1 MTVAIDAIVRASL
14 VLAVGLGA
22 TRLLARQSAAL
33 RHALLAAS
41 LAAAAL
47 TPVLGLMLP
56 TWSLDLPAAETPSPD
71 ARLAATAWGGGDGP
85 AIEPGPPPAAP
96 HRPPVAAVAGLV
108 WLIGAAGSLG
118 ALGIALGRLA
128 RLTSRGRPSEHVR
141 WTRLL
146 REASGGRVSRRP
158 VRLLLTRELNIPATW
173 GVVRPCILLPF
184 EAEHWDDARAR
195 VVLAHELAHISRHD
209 WVVQLVAECLRAVHW
224 YNPLLWIACARLRR
238 ESELA
243 CDDRVL
249 DTGVEPTAYA
259 TWLMQFAR
267 HRGHAIAGGWSGA
280 MPMARPPVLER
291 RITAMLN
298 TSANRT
304 PLSFGVAAVA
314 IAFAALV
321 AVPGAVL
328 RLQSAQA
335 QNLEG
340 SVYDASGAVLPEVA
354 LTLRDATDQTLTAF
368 TDAEGHFLFPNVAA
382 GTYVLEAT
390 LRGFKALKQEFT
402 LADAKD
408 WDRAVTLQV
417 GTLQETISV
426 RANRVAA
433 GASAAA
439 PAQPVRLRVGGNL
452 RAPRKLVDVRPI
464 YPASMREA
472 GREGQVSVEAIVGVD
487 GAVHSVRVLGAHV
500 HPDFAI
506 AASDAVRQWRF
517 SPTLLNGEPI
527 EVVMVVS
534 IDFSLEG

>member
-1 MTVAIDAIVRASL
+1 MMFALDAIVRASL
-14 VLAVGLGA
+14 VLAAGLGA

-47 TPVLGLMLP
+47 TPVLGLALP
-56 TWSLDLPAAETPSPD
+56 TWSLDLAS
-71 ARLAATAWGGGDGP
+71 AATPPRDPRPAVIAAAGGDAP
-85 AIEPGPPPAAP
+85 VNEFRPSPAAP
-96 HRPPVAAVAGLV
+96 QPLPIAAVVGLV
-108 WLIGAAGSLG
+108 WLIGAVGRLG
-118 ALGIALGRLA
+118 ALGIALAGLA
-128 RLTSRGRPSEHVR
+128 RLTSRARPAEHIR

-146 REASGGRVSRRP
+146 REARGGHDSRRP
-158 VRLLLTRELNIPATW
+158 VRLLLTSALDIPATW
-173 GVVRPCILLPF
+173 GVVRPCILLPS
-184 EAEHWDDARAR
+184 EADDWDDARAR
-195 VVLAHELAHISRHD
+195 VVLTHELAHISRHD

-224 YNPLLWIACARLRR
+224 YNPLFWIACARLRR

-267 HRGHAIAGGWSGA
+267 HRGHALAGGWSGA
-280 MPMARPPVLER
+280 MPMARPAFLER

-298 TSANRT
+298 TSTNRT
-304 PLSFGVAAVA
+304 PLSYGLAAVA
-314 IAFAALV
+314 IAFAAVV

-354 LTLRDATDQTLTAF
+354 LTLHDATDQTLTAF

-382 GTYVLEAT
+382 GTYVLEAK

-402 LADAKD
+402 LTDAKD

-426 RANRVAA
+426 KANRVAA
-433 GASAAA
+433 GPAAAA
-439 PAQPVRLRVGGNL
+439 PAPPTRLRVGGNL
-452 RAPRKLVDVRPI
+452 RAPRKLVDVKPV
-464 YPASMREA
+464 YPTSMREA
-472 GREGQVSVEAIVGVD
+472 GREGQVSLEAIVGTD

-517 SPTLLNGEPI
+517 SPTLLNGEAI
-527 EVVMVVS
+527 EVVMDVS